1 MVQYLIGCVVL
12 VLISAAGNA
21 QAADPKKDITGTG
34 SITKVDREKGIIT
47 IKLMPTKED
56 NNPTEI
62 DYLLPGDLNVTI
74 LASDEFKKINSGEG
88 LKNGTIQKGLICTF
102 TADPTRK
109 IKRLSLAEPAK
120 KN

>member
-1 MVQYLIGCVVL
+1 MVQYLIGFVVL
-12 VLISAAGNA
+12 VLISTSSNA

-47 IKLMPTKED
+47 IKMMPTKED
-56 NNPTEI
+56 MNPTEV

-74 LASDEFKKINSGEG
+74 LSADEFRKINSGEG

-102 TADPTRK
+102 TADSNRK
-109 IKRLSLAEPAK
+109 INRLSLAEPAK